1 MSISRKELSKSVLL
15 LFGALT
21 IALAGR
27 YYVGK
32 RDVEYREKVVN
43 GDFEKVLG
51 QFVGVS
57 NGGESGVPEL
67 VYSYE
72 FQGDYYERLIRLN
85 SQRFGVL
92 SDCFRDERNCQEYRF
107 WVILSR
113 EKPEMSLIDLSC
125 ISTGPNQCVF
135 PSDLNDFR

>member
-1 MSISRKELSKSVLL
+1 MSIRRRELSKSVLL
-15 LFGALT
+15 VFGVLA
-21 IALAGR
+21 IAVAGH

-43 GDFEKVLG
+43 GDFEKALG

-72 FQGDYYERLIRLN
+72 FKGEYYERLIRVKN
-85 SQRFGVL
+85 RRKDVL
-92 SDCFRDERNCQEYRF
+92 SECFRNEGNCQEYRF
-107 WVILSR
+107 WVILLKDS
-113 EKPEMSLIDLSC
+113 PEMSLIDLSC
-125 ISTGPNQCVF
+125 ISTGSNQCVF
-135 PSDLNDFR
+135 PGDLSSFR